1 MITITEHAKIRAKER
16 LGIEDEQILVTL
28 TNFAMRNGDSSGR
41 YKSKS
46 CSDFIKSKEKKN
58 PYSNIYILSDMVF
71 VVLKDEPKLVTVY
84 KLEQTICSPEK
95 LVSIGAISEYCNVS
109 KYIVKKIINQYNIG
123 YDAIMKYKGKDTKLY
138 YNNRIDLIKS
148 FLVVR
153 NAINKIYLKEKFAV
167 EDFIRLHTCGFDVDF
182 MKRCVHERN
191 IKSTMKQKITKEDK
205 QCTH

>member
-16 LGIEDEQILVTL
+16 FGIEDEQILVSL
-28 TNFAMRNGDSSGR
+28 TNFAMRSGDSSGR

-46 CSDFIKSKEKKN
+46 CSDFIKSKERKN
-58 PYSNIYILSDMVF
+58 PYSNIYVLSDMVF
-71 VVLKDEPKLVTVY
+71 VVLKDEPKLVTIY

-123 YDAIMKYKGKDTKLY
+123 YDAIMKSKGKDIKLY
-138 YNNRIDLIKS
+138 YNNRVDLIKS
-148 FLVVR
+148 CLDVR
-153 NAINKIYLKEKFAV
+153 NAINKIHLKEKFAI
-167 EDFIRLHTCGFDVDF
+167 EDFIRLHTCGFDIDF

-191 IKSTMKQKITKEDK
+191 TRNIIKSNGSKEI
-205 QCTH
+205 